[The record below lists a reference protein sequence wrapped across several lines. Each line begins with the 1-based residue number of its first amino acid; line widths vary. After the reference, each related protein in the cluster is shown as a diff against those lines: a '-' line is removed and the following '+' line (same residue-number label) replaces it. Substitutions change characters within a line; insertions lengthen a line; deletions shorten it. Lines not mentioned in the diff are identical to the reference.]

1 MSAAGKSQKNSENCD
16 ECCRSLPLSIFSA
29 YRDPNDP
36 NYPEDIYPTPTYFTE
51 CESDYLG
58 NRRPVDQNGNIIPPG
73 LANSLGAQV
82 ASLFGVDSKCENDLK
97 NIFNAIFNQ
106 QMGSIQFNCADFP
119 NHCIV
124 WRVISNAGGPVGG
137 GPLNISVCCDCNGMT
152 AYDTLLQVGGFLI
165 PCEDIDDWLDGT
177 IPYPP

>member
-1 MSAAGKSQKNSENCD
+1 MSTSSSSQNNGENCD
-16 ECCRSLPLSIFSA
+16 QCCRSLPLSIFSA
-29 YRDPNDP
+29 HRDPNDP

-51 CESDYLG
+51 CEKGPDG
-58 NRRPVDQNGNIIPPG
+58 NRRPVDRYGNVIT
-73 LANSLGAQV
+73 SVQDLGRQV
-82 ASLFGVDSKCENDLK
+82 ASLFAVDSKCEEDLA
-97 NIFNAIFNQ
+97 NLFNAIFNQ
-106 QMGSIQFNCADFP
+106 QMNSILFDCASFP

-124 WRVISNAGGPVGG
+124 WRVISNAGGPIGG